1 MKSSGPLE
9 RGGASKT
16 SRGRV
21 APGAMDFAW
30 PPTVEDLD
38 GCGIVDLAD
47 DAAAPNDRV
56 FGRLA
61 DGVKPVA
68 GPLPSVPRLPQAP
81 RPPLSVSR
89 PAGARPRHWGVERPD
104 VSFPFRADADDSPAE
119 TSASGETWRAIVAV
133 AAGLSLAVL
142 SYAQF
147 RGLRSDATAL
157 VAAVTQAATPP
168 SSREAEITIEIPAMV
183 ADAVRQASPSE
194 SRKADPESRHGSA
207 VTATPVR
214 EVLTQLATD
223 VMQEIRPTESVG
235 VLAQAEPAE
244 ARTLA
249 DPVAAPTAQP
259 ALLRDDEQPGEPAA
273 VAVTAA
279 HADPAPGDEDHIRA
293 ALTRWRTAYSELD
306 APAAREIWPS
316 VDATALARAFQALKS
331 QDLRFDRCD
340 LTVTGGTA
348 QAACRG
354 RAVYVPRV
362 GNQSPKATP
371 REWRFELKKLDE
383 RWTIASARAS

>member
-9 RGGASKT
+9 RGGAPKT

-21 APGAMDFAW
+21 
-30 PPTVEDLD
+30 
-38 GCGIVDLAD
+38 
-47 DAAAPNDRV
+47 
-56 FGRLA
+56 
-61 DGVKPVA
+61 
-68 GPLPSVPRLPQAP
+68 
-81 RPPLSVSR
+81 VSR
-89 PAGARPRHWGVERPD
+89 PAGARPRHWGVERPE
-104 VSFPFRADADDSPAE
+104 VSFPFRADADGSPTE

-133 AAGLSLAVL
+133 AAGLSLAVV
-142 SYAQF
+142 SYVQF
-147 RGLRSDATAL
+147 RGARGGATAL
-157 VAAVTQAATPP
+157 VAAVTQAATPS
-168 SSREAEITIEIPAMV
+168 SSREAEITIEIPATV
-183 ADAVRQASPSE
+183 ADAVRQASPSKF
-194 SRKADPESRHGSA
+194 RKVEPDSPSSA
-207 VTATPVR
+207 VAATPVR
-214 EVLTQLATD
+214 EVLTQLATE
-223 VMQEIRPTESVG
+223 VMQEMRPTESVG
-235 VLAQAEPAE
+235 VLAEAEPAE
-244 ARTLA
+244 TRALA
-249 DPVAAPTAQP
+249 DPIAEPRAQP
-259 ALLRDDEQPGEPAA
+259 LMLRDDEQPREAAPAA
-273 VAVTAA
+273 TTAA
-279 HADPAPGDEDHIRA
+279 HVDPAPGDEDRIRA

-340 LTVTGGTA
+340 LTVTGVTA